1 MLHWQTKLVTLGL
14 VAFAFAG
21 LFARGNPIGYFW

>member
-14 VAFAFAG
+14 VALALAG
-21 LFARGNPIGYFW
+21 IFGKAKEIGYFW